1 MKVPEVARKINIFN
15 AVIYNFLKNPN
26 EYGKKKRTGRP
37 PTLIM
42 CQKRAIVLRVYSEK
56 ESSA

>member
-1 MKVPEVARKINIFN
+1 MKVPEVAKKINIFK

-37 PTLIM
+37 PTLTM
-42 CQKRAIVLRVYSEK
+42 RQKLTIVLRVYLEK
-56 ESSA
+56 